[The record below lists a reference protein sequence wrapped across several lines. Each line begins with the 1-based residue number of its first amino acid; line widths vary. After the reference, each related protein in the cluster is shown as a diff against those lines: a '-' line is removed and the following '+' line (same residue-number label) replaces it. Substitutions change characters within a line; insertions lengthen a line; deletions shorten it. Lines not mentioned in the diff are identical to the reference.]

1 MKVSKPILFISIVTF
16 ILLSFLN
23 PGLSFPQIE
32 RFIPKEGEA
41 IEVWRITNDPI
52 VRDWANYHNTQCWSP
67 DGRYVCFTHF
77 ASNGEEFGTSEAAE
91 IHLYDLFKDKDIEID
106 NGTNP
111 RWANNH
117 NWIFYTRTRPED
129 GPSDGKGTQVM
140 WMDVEK
146 KKVRRIAYGIQR
158 LNETDYGDRWIYGL
172 QEFNNG
178 ERKAVRIP
186 IKENSRAE
194 DLQGIGRYIHGTKW
208 NMNPKYPLMSYRDSR
223 YKDNYYTTEGT
234 RDIPFK
240 ARHRVMCQLDGSNRT
255 TPFPIMEGS
264 HFSWSGD
271 GFYFLCGNGPM
282 RGIRWDEPL
291 PANIHF
297 LAAINCG
304 DISKCGR
311 SGRWLCGSTHGGRG
325 PLRLADLRSGDGWEV
340 MKTHSVICYPGL
352 GDNSGPYDLDPKG
365 SPDGTKIAFISTYD
379 LKDGPY
385 AEITE
390 DVTGDRIVVNSTKGF
405 PEKGRLVA
413 VTGFH
418 REVLRYGKKTFT
430 SFEGLT
436 RGLYGTPVSSPEEGQ
451 SVTLFEARL
460 IPEEQ
465 WKDLPLPAKSI
476 RNIINDMNSPLMKQR
491 SSDIYVAIVRLPD
504 RPYLRK
510 IDDYVEL
517 IPGENH
523 WETYGYHIFLGGKK
537 ITSTPIQ
544 PGASFTLNES
554 GKYSAVAVEWSG
566 LESKKSLALKIE
578 NSKTLKV
585 LIDKPVDFSWTY
597 DRWLVNGKEVSEEE
611 ANQSE
616 EAFKEIVHLY
626 DGIIHRELHNRGQI
640 TKRYDLNLEGKPTR
654 RLFYQNGKLVRRELH
669 HRDSRHVSTEFFDP
683 DGYITESIQYSTGS
697 GRTYE
702 YAHWWYEKA
711 VPVRAVKGGVIYEKD
726 GSRWVKK

>member
-1 MKVSKPILFISIVTF
+1 MKNRKHILIIFTMT
-16 ILLSFLN
+16 FLN
-23 PGLSFPQIE
+23 TVLLFSQIE

-41 IEVWRITNDPI
+41 IEAWRITHDPI

-91 IHLYDLFKDKDIEID
+91 VHLYDLFEDRDIKVD

-117 NWIFYTRTRPED
+117 NWLFYTRTRPED
-129 GPSDGKGTQVM
+129 GPSDGEGTQVM
-140 WMDVEK
+140 WMDVDEE
-146 KKVRRIAYGIQR
+146 KVRRIAYGVQH
-158 LNETDYGDRWIYGL
+158 LSETDHGDRWLYGL
-172 QEFNNG
+172 QILLDK

-186 IKENSRAE
+186 IKEDSRPE
-194 DLQGIGRYIHGTKW
+194 DLQGIGKYIHGTKW
-208 NMNPKYPLMSYRDSR
+208 NMNPKYPVMSYRDSR
-223 YKDNYYTTEGT
+223 YKNYYYATDGT
-234 RDIPFK
+234 RDIPFH
-240 ARHRVMCQLDGSNRT
+240 ARHRVMCKLDGSNRT

-271 GFYFLCGNGPM
+271 GSYFLCGNGPM

-291 PANIHF
+291 PANIQF

-385 AEITE
+385 AEIAE
-390 DVTGDRIVVNSTKGF
+390 DVTGDKIVVKSTHGF

-418 REVLRYGKKTFT
+418 REVLRYGKKTFK

-436 RGLYGTPVSSPEEGQ
+436 RGLYGTPVSSPSKGQ
-451 SVTLFEARL
+451 TVTLFEARL
-460 IPEEQ
+460 IPEEKG
-465 WKDLPLPAKSI
+465 KDLPLPARSI
-476 RNIINDMNSPLMKQR
+476 RNIINDMDSPLMRQR
-491 SSDIYVAIVRLPD
+491 SSDIYVAVVRLPD
-504 RPYLRK
+504 RPYLRRT
-510 IDDYVEL
+510 DDHVEL

-523 WETYGYHIFLGGKK
+523 WETYGYHVFLDGRK
-537 ITSTPIQ
+537 ITSTPIH
-544 PGASFTLNES
+544 PGTALTLNGS
-554 GKYSAVAVEWSG
+554 GKYSATAVEWSE
-566 LESKKSLALKIE
+566 LESKESLPLKID
-578 NSKTLKV
+578 NRLTLKV
-585 LIDKPVDFSWTY
+585 LIDKPADFSWTY

-616 EAFKEIVHLY
+616 EAVKEIVHLY
-626 DGIIHRELHNRGQI
+626 DGIIHREWYEWDRIIKG
-640 TKRYDLNLEGKPTR
+640 YDLNLEGTPTR
-654 RLFYQNGKLVRRELH
+654 RLFYRDSKLARRELH
-669 HRDSRHVSTEFFDP
+669 HRDGRHVSTEVFDS
-683 DGYITESIQYSTGS
+683 DGYITESIQYGTDD
-697 GRTYE
+697 GRAYE
-702 YAHWWYEKA
+702 SSHWWYEKA
-711 VPVRAVKGGVIYEKD
+711 VPVKNIRRDAIYEKD
-726 GSRWVKK
+726 GSMWIVEK